1 MRLGIAVV
9 LALGAALAGWFV
21 GEGFRVGRQDE
32 RYVSVKGIAEREAY
46 LFTKLNDVKPAMI
59 AEATKRAREGAEQ
72 FAADSGSHVGGIRRA
87 SQGLFQI
94 LARDDTPGTSEQR
107 QINKTVRVVT
117 TIDYLLVD

>member
-1 MRLGIAVV
+1 
-9 LALGAALAGWFV
+9 
-21 GEGFRVGRQDE
+21 
-32 RYVSVKGIAEREAY
+32 
-46 LFTKLNDVKPAMI
+46 MI

-72 FAADSGSHVGGIRRA
+72 FAVDSGSHVGGIHRA

-94 LARDDTPGTSEQR
+94 LARDDTTGSMEQR